1 MKRLL
6 PERLRLYLRRFGRLR
21 WITKARKLRAEG
33 GDQWSWLRRTRY
45 VLADPE
51 VDTYTYEVAN
61 QDELAE
67 VLGRVVDRS
76 AGDVSR
82 LMGQAQA
89 DHALG
94 RGLARQIG
102 WRALYMKPRPSLPAH
117 HLAAWVLIRTQRPE
131 VAVEAG
137 VLEGLGSR
145 VMLRALELNARD
157 GSDGVLVSLD
167 TLPNAGHALVGAQL
181 AARWEPVCAPA
192 PDGLEAAIR
201 GRRVTFFLSDSLPDR
216 AHILSELEALRPL
229 LSPGAVL
236 MTVHGWTGALEEFA
250 SMHGGTVERFKEQPR
265 DHFYDGRDLGW
276 LRMPG

>member
-21 WITKARKLRAEG
+21 WVTKARKLRAEG

-67 VLGRVVDRS
+67 VLGRVVDRP

-192 PDGLEAAIR
+192 PD
-201 GRRVTFFLSDSLPDR
+201 R